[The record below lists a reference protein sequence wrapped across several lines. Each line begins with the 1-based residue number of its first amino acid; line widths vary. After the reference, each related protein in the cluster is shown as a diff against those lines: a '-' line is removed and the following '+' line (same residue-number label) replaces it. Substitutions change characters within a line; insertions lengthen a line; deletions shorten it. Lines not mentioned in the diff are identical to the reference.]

1 MQQNYNNYLLLEI
14 LKLSTKF
21 HIIPQTHK
29 KNKCGNGS
37 GTDRRIDE
45 RTGAEE
51 S

>member
-29 KNKCGNGS
+29 KKTSVEMEVG
-37 GTDRRIDE
+37 
-45 RTGAEE
+45 RTGE
-51 S
+51 